1 MPIEKNK
8 ISNNLDIEEELSEL
22 KPSRRKTAA
31 DAVGVYILS
40 EIKSYL
46 DKGNSPVKGEGAFKK
61 LTKDYKKYKQKLGKG
76 GDPNLQLFGDIVNSI
91 QVNATKR
98 SVELKIANS
107 LQKKKAYNH
116 NVGDTLPKRQFIPE
130 EDNQF
135 KRNITSGIK
144 KVIEEFKDGDEG

>member
-1 MPIEKNK
+1 VPIEKNK
-8 ISNNLDIEEELSEL
+8 ISYNLDIEEELSEL

-76 GDPNLQLFGDIVNSI
+76 GDPNLQLFGDMVNSI

-116 NVGDTLPKRQFIPE
+116 NTAK
-130 EDNQF
+130 
-135 KRNITSGIK
+135 T
-144 KVIEEFKDGDEG
+144 